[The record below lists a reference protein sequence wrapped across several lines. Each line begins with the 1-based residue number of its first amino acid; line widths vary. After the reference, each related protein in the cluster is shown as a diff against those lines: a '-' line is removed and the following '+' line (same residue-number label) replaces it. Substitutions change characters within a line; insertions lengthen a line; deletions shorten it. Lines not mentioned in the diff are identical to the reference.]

1 LDNVDDAGNVDFF
14 VTVKP
19 LILAANNSGG

>member
-1 LDNVDDAGNVDFF
+1 LDIVDDADKMDFF